1 MSTFHGLEMAR
12 QALFAQQSALY
23 TTGHNISNANTDG
36 YSRQR
41 VNFETTSP
49 FPAAS
54 RNRPEIPGQMGTG
67 VKIGTVQR
75 LRDRF
80 LDMQFRAENSKAG
93 YWDTKNEALGRL
105 ETVLNEPSDSGLSH
119 TMNQMWESLQD
130 LSANP
135 DNSGARSV
143 VAGRGEAVADTLN
156 HLSKTIQAQ
165 REEQKGQMEATVK
178 KANSILNQINE
189 INKNIKAI
197 EPHGLVSND
206 LYDDRDRLIDEL
218 SGIVN
223 IDVTHESSGGGSV
236 STAEG
241 IVTIELADSKGN
253 KFDPPVTLVN
263 GDESTYHEIGFN
275 EDSDGQG
282 ITSMTIEGH
291 ESDIAAHEFIDSLG
305 SLSALIETYGYEE
318 ESGSFKGIHSD
329 TLKELDKL
337 AAELVTRFNE
347 IHESGF
353 DLNGEKGI
361 SFFEPADGEI
371 TAENIRVNQKII
383 DDPSKIAA
391 STGEINEGEDSEDD
405 YISSENGENATLLSS
420 VFDTAFSDI
429 QTDGTNSESGSNI
442 DKDTSINSFYASLIG
457 DIGVTAEEAKRMAG
471 NTGIL
476 RSQVDNQR
484 MSVSAV
490 SLDEEM
496 SNMIQFQ
503 HAYNAAARSMTTID
517 EMLDKI
523 INGMGIVGR

>member
-41 VNFETTSP
+41 VNFETASP

-54 RNRPEIPGQMGTG
+54 RNRPQIPGQMGTG
-67 VKIGTVQR
+67 VQIDTVQR

-93 YWDTKNEALGRL
+93 FWETKSKALGRL

-135 DNSGARSV
+135 ESSGARSV

-165 REEQKGQMEATVK
+165 REEQKNEIDVTVK

-189 INKNIKAI
+189 INKNIKSI
-197 EPHGLVSND
+197 EPHGLVAND

-218 SGIVN
+218 SGIMN
-223 IDVTHESSGGGSV
+223 INVTHKNSGTGAP
-236 STAEG
+236 STADG

-263 GDESTYHEIGFN
+263 GDESTYNKIDFN
-275 EDSDGQG
+275 EDSDGKG
-282 ITSMTIEGH
+282 ITSITVEGH
-291 ESDIAAHEFIDSLG
+291 ENDIDAHTFIDSLG
-305 SLSALIETYGYEE
+305 SLSALIETYGYEG
-318 ESGSFKGIHSD
+318 ESGSFKGTHPDI
-329 TLKELDKL
+329 LKELDKL
-337 AAELVTRFNE
+337 AAELATRFNE
-347 IHESGF
+347 IHEAGF
-353 DLNGEKGI
+353 DLNGDEGI
-361 SFFEPADGEI
+361 SFFTSADGSAI

-391 STGEINEGEDSEDD
+391 STVGVKEGEDA
-405 YISSENGENATLLSS
+405 SENGENAALLSH
-420 VFDTAFSDI
+420 VFDKAFSDI
-429 QTDGTNSESGSNI
+429 QTDATGSDSGSDI

-457 DIGVTAEEAKRMAG
+457 DLGVTAEEANRMTG
-471 NTGIL
+471 NTEIL
-476 RSQVDNQR
+476 RSQVENQR

-496 SNMIQFQ
+496 SNMIRFQ
-503 HAYNAAARSMTTID
+503 HAYNAAARSMTSMD

>member
-67 VKIGTVQR
+67 VKIGTVER
-75 LRDRF
+75 LRDCF
-80 LDMQFRAENSKAG
+80 LDMQYRAENSKAG

-105 ETVLNEPSDSGLSH
+105 ESVLNEPSDSGLSH

-143 VAGRGEAVADTLN
+143 VVGRGEAVADTLN
-156 HLSKTIQAQ
+156 YLSKTIQAQ
-165 REEQKGQMEATVK
+165 REEQKDQMEATVN

-218 SGIVN
+218 SEIVN
-223 IDVTHESSGGGSV
+223 IHVTHESSGGSV

-263 GDESTYHEIGFN
+263 GDESTYHKIGFN

-282 ITSMTIEGH
+282 ITSITVEGH
-291 ESDIAAHEFIDSLG
+291 ENDIAAHEFIDSLG

-318 ESGSFKGIHSD
+318 ESGGFKGTHPDI
-329 TLKELDKL
+329 LNELDEL
-337 AAELVTRFNE
+337 AAELVVRFNE

-353 DLNGEKGI
+353 DLNGDTGI
-361 SFFEPADGEI
+361 PFFDPLDGEI
-371 TAENIRVNQKII
+371 TAENIRVNQDVI
-383 DDPSKIAA
+383 DDPNKIAA
-391 STGEINEGEDSEDD
+391 SKAETQKGEKDSGDGD
-405 YISSENGENATLLSS
+405 NASDLSRI
-420 VFDTAFSDI
+420 FDTAFEDI
-429 QTDGTNSESGSNI
+429 QVDASDNGNIGENIGTD
-442 DKDTSINSFYASLIG
+442 KSINSFYGSLIG
-457 DIGVTAEEAKRMAG
+457 ELGVNAENAKRQAG
-471 NTGIL
+471 NTEIL
-476 RSQVDNQR
+476 RAQVDNQR